1 VEYVVA
7 PDEGH
12 GFQRPVNNMA
22 LYAAA
27 ERFLAKHL
35 GGRAQATME
44 TEVAARLKDITVD
57 PRTVVLVKKVDP
69 ASVTAPRPAA
79 DLAPMTVTY
88 QATLTTGEKSQPMS
102 VTRSITEDGNAWLVT
117 ESAKTPMGDMT
128 DTTVLEKGTLVVT
141 RRTLKQGPAEIAL
154 EFGGGKASG
163 TVTIAGQARP
173 VAVDLGGAIFADG
186 AGAADVLAR
195 LPLADGYSTTYRN
208 FDVRQQKVALK
219 QIKVVG
225 SEQVAVPAG
234 QFQAWKAEVTSA
246 EGDPGRTTLWIAKD
260 SRRVVKTS
268 ATLPQMGGAT
278 ITAELQQ

>member
-1 VEYVVA
+1 
-7 PDEGH
+7 
-12 GFQRPVNNMA
+12 
-22 LYAAA
+22 
-27 ERFLAKHL
+27 
-35 GGRAQATME
+35 
-44 TEVAARLKDITVD
+44 
-57 PRTVVLVKKVDP
+57 
-69 ASVTAPRPAA
+69 
-79 DLAPMTVTY
+79 
-88 QATLTTGEKSQPMS
+88 
-102 VTRSITEDGNAWLVT
+102 
-117 ESAKTPMGDMT
+117 
-128 DTTVLEKGTLVVT
+128 
-141 RRTLKQGPAEIAL
+141 
-154 EFGGGKASG
+154 
-163 TVTIAGQARP
+163 
-173 VAVDLGGAIFADG
+173 
-186 AGAADVLAR
+186 VLAR